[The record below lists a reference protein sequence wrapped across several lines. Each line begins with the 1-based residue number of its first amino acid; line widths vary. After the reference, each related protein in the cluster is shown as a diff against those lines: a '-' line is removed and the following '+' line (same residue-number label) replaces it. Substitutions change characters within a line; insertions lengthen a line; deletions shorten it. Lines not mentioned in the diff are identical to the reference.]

1 MIYSTKKGTGLPVPN
16 YIQLLKI
23 DKNSYKF
30 IWSFKCIYD
39 YPLGYS
45 NNWAIRACI

>member
-30 IWSFKCIYD
+30 IWSFKW
-39 YPLGYS
+39 LKRLVWFAG
-45 NNWAIRACI
+45 AVKMATRLL